1 MPILLTMGP
10 RIGILP
16 IVTTATVGHPGEI
29 RFIAVGAAGDVKW
42 RLVNSELPPEWDN
55 ELAVSGDSA
64 ILSTDE
70 AINYGT
76 FGVSVLAVDQYRVPV
91 TVTAQVFVF
100 NPAPTGLNLIAPW
113 SVPVGDAADINLTE
127 TWEH

>member
-10 RIGILP
+10 RLGILP
-16 IVTTATVGHPGEI
+16 IVTTATVGRAGEI

-55 ELAVSGDSA
+55 DLAVSGDSA
-64 ILSTDE
+64 TVSTAE
-70 AINYGT
+70 AINHGT
-76 FGVSVLAVDQYRVPV
+76 FSVTVLAVDQYRVPV

-100 NPAPTGLNLIAPW
+100 NPAPTGINLLAPW
-113 SVPVGDAADINLTE
+113 SVPDGNAADINLTE